1 MSRLSRNILLDIVS
15 CSEARK
21 APTPQ
26 NVLPP
31 IPLLQDT
38 FLERSYV
45 RAHRAYRPRGQRE
58 PLHVWRPRT
67 GKTVIV
73 TRPGTHSLPRS
84 GNVSNC
90 YLGWSYFQGND
101 HPFLL
106 EQLLPAAGE
115 GQTAYQLKRRPFRNL
130 LSSIGGGAETDSAW
144 PSWLRVTRSLSNAPS
159 NVDETIRWRMKNG
172 QGVGDQVYHDLSP
185 PLDPIFFLPQETQS
199 RDSGSSGQIPH
210 VSPGV
215 SSIWSYRDPNGS
227 FVPGPTTLPSPS
239 GSGQSSQS
247 SPSGN
252 SAWTSVGHMW
262 IGEKG

>member
-1 MSRLSRNILLDIVS
+1 MSSPQFHCCRARFSSDPTSGRIEHIV
-15 CSEARK
+15 
-21 APTPQ
+21 
-26 NVLPP
+26 
-31 IPLLQDT
+31 
-38 FLERSYV
+38 LEGNESPYMCGD
-45 RAHRAYRPRGQRE
+45 RGQAKQWLARQISMNTHCDADTA
-58 PLHVWRPRT
+58 L
-67 GKTVIV
+67 IV

-90 YLGWSYFQGND
+90 YLGWSYFKGND

-115 GQTAYQLKRRPFRNL
+115 GQTAYQLKRRPFGNL
-130 LSSIGGGAETDSAW
+130 LRSIGGGAETDSAW

-159 NVDETIRWRMKNG
+159 NVDKTIRWRMKNG
-172 QGVGDQVYHDLSP
+172 QGVGDQVYRDLSP